1 MGRLGEASMNRARS
15 RPLTKGGQRP
25 PTLSISEARAEVATL
40 ILWALL
46 DELPANVVQK
56 VKRAA
61 AEDALATGIVAI
73 LRESD
78 WLLASLDD

>member
-1 MGRLGEASMNRARS
+1 MNTARS
-15 RPLTKGGQRP
+15 RPLIKSGQRP

-61 AEDALATGIVAI
+61 AEDALATGVVAI